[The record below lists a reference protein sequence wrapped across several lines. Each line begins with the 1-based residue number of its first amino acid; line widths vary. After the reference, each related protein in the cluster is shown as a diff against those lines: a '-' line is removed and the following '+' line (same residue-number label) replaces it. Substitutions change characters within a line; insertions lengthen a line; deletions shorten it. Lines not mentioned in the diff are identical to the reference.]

1 MLRRDELADLLTR
14 RVRGLRQGHSL
25 AEAVEDLLDEV
36 EVYHGKWEQ
45 DLHRA
50 PNHRGATLVG
60 PPSPARPRP

>member
-1 MLRRDELADLLTR
+1 
-14 RVRGLRQGHSL
+14 
-25 AEAVEDLLDEV
+25 V